1 MRYQNDIEMDAEE
14 VRDILSMLL
23 MSHLYD
29 YYYYHAL
36 IFQPLA
42 SQQKMARNIREKS
55 KEGVGSI
62 PEAIKEICFTWGREK
77 TDFFQQ
83 QNDHLKSKGM

>member
-1 MRYQNDIEMDAEE
+1 
-14 VRDILSMLL
+14 
-23 MSHLYD
+23 
-29 YYYYHAL
+29 
-36 IFQPLA
+36 
-42 SQQKMARNIREKS
+42 MARNIREKS

-83 QNDHLKSKGM
+83 QNDHLKSKGTFIVDFLCCDAYFLCTAVLAYDFCDIVLNEFDGSILWY

>member
-1 MRYQNDIEMDAEE
+1 MFSVISLFTPSL
-14 VRDILSMLL
+14 LSK
-23 MSHLYD
+23 
-29 YYYYHAL
+29 
-36 IFQPLA
+36 
-42 SQQKMARNIREKS
+42 QQKMARNIREKS

-83 QNDHLKSKGM
+83 QNDHLKSKGTFIVEYFLCCDTYILGIAVLVIDL